1 MPRMKKIPLVSQHL
15 ERVSAKALEKYR
27 RLLGDVTHRRH
38 GIYALHKG
46 SALYYV
52 GLARNLKTRI
62 NQHVKDRH
70 KRKWDR
76 FSVYLTIGGDHIREL
91 ELLLLRI
98 AQPKGNR
105 QLGRFSGAEDLRRK
119 LLREARRQANDEL
132 AEWFPRKLGQT
143 TKKRRDK
150 PQESD
155 ARLPVLAGI
164 VFRRRQLRAMRHG
177 KPVRARILNSGAI
190 RVNKVRFNSP
200 SMAAY
205 EASGRRGAVNGWNFW
220 RFERAP
226 GDWVQL
232 KELRK

>member
-1 MPRMKKIPLVSQHL
+1 MPRRKKVPLVSQHL
-15 ERVSAKALEKYR
+15 ERVSSKALEKYR
-27 RLLGDVTHRRH
+27 RLLADVTHRRH

-46 SALYYV
+46 ASLYYV

-70 KRKWDR
+70 KKKWDR

-105 QLGRFSGAEDLRRK
+105 QLGRFPGAEDLRRK
-119 LLREARRQANDEL
+119 LLREARRQANEEL

-143 TKKRRDK
+143 NKGRKKRQK
-150 PQESD
+150 SD
-155 ARLPVLAGI
+155 SRLPVLAGI
-164 VFRRRQLRAMRHG
+164 AFRSRRLRGVSRG
-177 KPVRARILNSGAI
+177 KLKRAQILKSGAI
-190 RVNKVRFNSP
+190 RVSKKRFNSP

-205 EASGRRGAVNGWNFW
+205 EATGRRGAVNGWNFW

-232 KELRK
+232 KELRR